1 MKFLYF
7 LFLTHVS
14 SFNPKYFENI
24 PLSLKKHTHDLLKF
38 TPDINYKNIKGKY
51 SHSYAKNSLNGILKK
66 INKKKIKYP
75 NYYDKSNFNWNSA
88 YEFEALSYSVLSL
101 CLNNYDFKFASNY
114 FRSNISD
121 IIYDYSNNEIKYILD
136 LGCSI
141 GLSTE
146 FLQKKF
152 YPKFILGIDLNPY
165 FLSIASYRSKYKS
178 LPISYSHQN
187 AEDINNNDKSYD
199 LITSSFLIHE
209 VPDINIKNIFKES
222 YRLLDNNGI
231 FAVIDIDSI
240 KIRNKLKDSYLSK
253 FIFEA
258 SQPNIFNYY
267 QFNIQY
273 ELFKIGFK
281 NITKIGI
288 DEYNSIWIGKKIEN

>member
-24 PLSLKKHTHDLLKF
+24 PLSLKKSTNDLLKF
-38 TPDINYKNIKGKY
+38 SPDINYNYIKGKY
-51 SHSYAKNSLNGILKK
+51 SHSYAKNSLDRIFKK

-75 NYYDKSNFNWNSA
+75 DYYDKSNFDWNSA
-88 YEFEALSYSVLSL
+88 YEFEGLSYSVLSL
-101 CLNNYDFKFASNY
+101 CLNNNDFKFASNY
-114 FRSNISD
+114 FRSNIYD
-121 IIYDYSNNEIKYILD
+121 IINNYSNNEIRNILD
-136 LGCSI
+136 IGCSI

-152 YPKFILGIDLNPY
+152 CPNFIHGIDLNPY

-187 AEDINNNDKSYD
+187 AENVNDNDKSYD

-209 VPDINIKNIFKES
+209 VPNKNIKNIFKES
-222 YRLLDNNGI
+222 YRLLDNHGI
-231 FAVIDIDSI
+231 FVIIDIDSI
-240 KIRNKLKDSYLSK
+240 KIKNKFQDSYLSK

-267 QFNIQY
+267 KFNIQY
-273 ELFKIGFK
+273 ELFKTGFK
-281 NITKIGI
+281 KISKISI
-288 DEYNSIWIGKKIEN
+288 DEYNSVWIGKKIEN